1 MRSDAMTIRAARSA
15 DTGARRRLVA
25 STSRRRYQM
34 LRQRGDVGAVRALLR
49 RLASAPVAA

>member
-15 DTGARRRLVA
+15 DTAALRRLAA
-25 STSRRRYQM
+25 SISRRRCQM
-34 LRQRGDVGAVRALLR
+34 LRQGGDVGAVGALLR

>member
-1 MRSDAMTIRAARSA
+1 MTIRAARSA